1 MMDRNSLIGLLI
13 IGLIMIGYVYLN
25 KSPEQSQQQKTVTID
40 SVSKKQATIQPNN
53 LIEKAAINPV
63 SSGEWMGNND
73 SLIKKKEIFTI
84 ENDRIKLNISSQGG
98 YPEQILL
105 KEFKTWDKKELKL
118 FQESFFDLKIAG
130 DHKFPGSARLNFNVI
145 RKTNSS
151 LQLEAK
157 SNNGK
162 AIVFAWTLEPQS
174 YIVKFSANYK
184 SEPGAKQLAGPFTLV
199 FSHPLNTK
207 EKNTQN
213 ERDNSTVYFQTR
225 EDADVDKLD
234 PIGADSLITETGLNW
249 VAFKQQFF
257 TTSILSKNEINKG
270 SKLATYTDPNNKTSK
285 GFYSKLNIKPEA
297 NQQNIALDFYFGP
310 TKFSELRKAGSDLE
324 KQIPLGWGI
333 FGWVNKFLVI
343 PVFHWLDGFGINYGI
358 IILLLTII
366 IKLVLLPLQFKSYL
380 SQAKMKVIKPEMDEI
395 NKKYEQADPL
405 QKQQAVMELYK
416 ETGISPLGGCVP
428 LLFQLPILLAMFN
441 FFPNAIELRQQGFLW
456 AEDLSTFDSIV
467 TLPFSIPVY
476 GDHVSLF
483 ALLMTISTI
492 IYSSMNNQITSGN
505 DQMKALKWMMYVMPV
520 IFLFVLN
527 SYAAGLNYYY
537 FLANVITFGQQF
549 AFRKFIDDSKIRAK
563 IQAHKLKPADK
574 KVSKFQQKLEEMAK
588 ARGINPGGKK

>member
-1 MMDRNSLIGLLI
+1 MDRNSLIGLLL
-13 IGLIMIGYVYLN
+13 IGLIMMGYVYLN
-25 KSPEQSQQQKTVTID
+25 KGPEQAQQQKTTTID
-40 SVSKKQATIQPNN
+40 SVSKKQAANQVKDLNDNT
-53 LIEKAAINPV
+53 LKLA
-63 SSGEWMGNND
+63 SSSDWLGSND
-73 SLIKKKEIFTI
+73 SVAKKTEVFTI
-84 ENDRIKLNISSQGG
+84 ENDRITLNVNSKGG

-105 KEFKTWDKKELKL
+105 KEFKTWDKKDLKL
-118 FQESFFDLKIAG
+118 FQESFFDLKMSG
-130 DHKFPGSARLNFNVI
+130 EQNFPGTSQLNFNI
-145 RKTNSS
+145 INKTKSS
-151 LQLEAK
+151 LELEALSKTGK
-157 SNNGK
+157 SV
-162 AIVFAWTLEPQS
+162 VFAWSLEPNS
-174 YIVKFSANYK
+174 YKVRFRANFK
-184 SEPGAKQLAGPFTLV
+184 SEQGAKQTKGSYTLV

-213 ERDNSTVYFQTR
+213 ERDNSTVYYQTR
-225 EDADVDKLD
+225 EDSDVDKLD

-257 TTSILSKNEINKG
+257 TTSIISKNEINKG
-270 SKLATYTDPNNKTSK
+270 SKLATYTDPSNQQSK
-285 GFYSKLNIKPEA
+285 SFYSKLNIKPEA
-297 NQQNIALDFYFGP
+297 NQQNLELDFYFGP
-310 TKFSELRKAGSDLE
+310 TKFTELKDAGFDLE

-343 PVFHWLDGFGINYGI
+343 PVFNWLDNFGISYGI

-366 IKLVLLPLQFKSYL
+366 IKLLLLPLQFRSYL
-380 SQAKMKVIKPEMDEI
+380 SQAKMRVIKPEMDEI
-395 NKKYEQADPL
+395 NKKYEQADPM

-416 ETGISPLGGCVP
+416 ETGINPLGGCVP

-441 FFPNAIELRQQGFLW
+441 FFPNAIELRQQSFLW
-456 AEDLSTFDSIV
+456 AEDLSTFDSIF

-492 IYSSMNNQITSGN
+492 IYSSMNSSLTAGN

-527 SYAAGLNYYY
+527 SYASGLNYYY
-537 FLANVITFGQQF
+537 FLANMITFGQQF
-549 AFRKFIDDSKIRAK
+549 AFTKLIDETKIKEK

-588 ARGINPGGKK
+588 AKGINPGGKK

>member
-1 MMDRNSLIGLLI
+1 MDRNSLIGLLL
-13 IGLIMIGYVYLN
+13 IGLIMMGYVYIN
-25 KSPEQSQQQKTVTID
+25 KGPEQAQHQKTTTID
-40 SVSKKQATIQPNN
+40 SVSIKQAAVQTKDSKDKTLNTAP
-53 LIEKAAINPV
+53 
-63 SSGEWMGNND
+63 SGEWAHNND
-73 SLIKKKEIFTI
+73 SLAKEIEVYSI
-84 ENDRIKLNISSQGG
+84 ENDLIKLNISSQGG

-118 FQESFFDLKIAG
+118 FKESFFDLKISG
-130 DHKFPGSARLNFNVI
+130 EQNFPGTSRLHFNVI
-145 RKTNSS
+145 NKTALS
-151 LQLEAK
+151 LQLEAQ
-157 SNNGK
+157 SQNGK
-162 AIVFAWTLEPQS
+162 AVIFAWTIEPNS
-174 YIVKFSANYK
+174 YKVKFSANFK
-184 SEPGAKQLAGPFTLV
+184 SEQGAKQSNGTYSLV

-213 ERDNSTVYFQTR
+213 ERDNSTVYYQAR

-234 PIGADSLITETGLNW
+234 PIGSDSFITETGLNW

-257 TTSILSKNEINKG
+257 TTSIISKNEINKG
-270 SKLATYTDPNNKTSK
+270 SKLATYTDPSNQQSK
-285 GFYSKLNIKPEA
+285 SFYSQLNIKPEA
-297 NQQNIALDFYFGP
+297 NQQNLELDFYFGP
-310 TKFSELRKAGSDLE
+310 TKFTELKDAGFDLE

-333 FGWVNKFLVI
+333 FGWVNKYLVI
-343 PVFHWLDGFGINYGI
+343 PIFNWLDNFGISYGI

-366 IKLVLLPLQFKSYL
+366 IKLLLLPLQFKSYL
-380 SQAKMKVIKPEMDEI
+380 SQAKMRVIKPEMDEV
-395 NKKYEQADPL
+395 NKKYEQADPM

-416 ETGISPLGGCVP
+416 ETGINPLGGCVP

-441 FFPNAIELRQQGFLW
+441 FFPNAFELRQQSFLW

-492 IYSSMNNQITSGN
+492 IYSSMNSSLTAGN

-527 SYAAGLNYYY
+527 SYASGLNYYY
-537 FLANVITFGQQF
+537 FLANMITFGQQF
-549 AFRKFIDDSKIRAK
+549 AFTKLIDEKKIKEK

-574 KVSKFQQKLEEMAK
+574 KASKFQQKLEEMAK

>member
-1 MMDRNSLIGLLI
+1 MDRNSLIGLLL
-13 IGLIMIGYVYLN
+13 IGLIMMGYVYIN
-25 KSPEQSQQQKTVTID
+25 KGPEQAEQLKTTTKD
-40 SVSKKQATIQPNN
+40 HGSKKQATVQSNN
-53 LIEKAAINPV
+53 LNNKVQVESPNGDWSGPV
-63 SSGEWMGNND
+63 D
-73 SLIKKKEIFTI
+73 SVVKGKEIFLI
-84 ENDRIKLNISSQGG
+84 ENDRIALNISSKGG

-118 FQESFFDLKIAG
+118 FQESYFDLKMSG
-130 DHKFPGSARLNFNVI
+130 EKNFPGTSQLNYSVI
-145 RKTNSS
+145 NRTKSS
-151 LQLEAK
+151 IQLEAQAK
-157 SNNGK
+157 SGK
-162 AIVFAWTLEPQS
+162 SIVFTWTLEPNS
-174 YIVKFSANYK
+174 YKAKFSAAFK
-184 SEPGAKQLAGPFTLV
+184 SEKGAKQPEGTYTLV

-213 ERDNSTVYFQTR
+213 ERDNSTVYFQNR
-225 EDADVDKLD
+225 EDADVDKLN
-234 PIGADSLITETGLNW
+234 PIGADSLIAETALNW

-257 TTSILSKNEINKG
+257 TTSIISKNEINKG
-270 SKLATYTDPNNKTSK
+270 SKLATYTDPANEQSK
-285 GFYSKLNIKPEA
+285 SFYSQLNFKPEA
-297 NQQNIALDFYFGP
+297 EQKNLELDFYFGP
-310 TKFSELRKAGSDLE
+310 TKFTELKNVGFDLE

-343 PVFHWLDGFGINYGI
+343 PVFNWLDNFGIAYGI

-366 IKLVLLPLQFKSYL
+366 IKLLLLPLQFRSYL
-380 SQAKMKVIKPEMDEI
+380 SQAKMRVIKPEMDEL
-395 NKKYEQADPL
+395 NKKYEKADPL

-416 ETGISPLGGCVP
+416 ETGINPIGGCVP

-441 FFPNAIELRQQGFLW
+441 FFPNAIELRQQSFLW
-456 AEDLSTFDSIV
+456 AEDLSTFDSIF

-492 IYSSMNNQITSGN
+492 IYSSMNSSLTAGN

-527 SYAAGLNYYY
+527 SYASGLNYYY
-537 FLANVITFGQQF
+537 FLANIITFGQQF
-549 AFRKFIDDSKIRAK
+549 AFTKLIDERKIKEK
-563 IQAHKLKPADK
+563 IQAHKMKPADK

-588 ARGINPGGKK
+588 SRGINPGGKK